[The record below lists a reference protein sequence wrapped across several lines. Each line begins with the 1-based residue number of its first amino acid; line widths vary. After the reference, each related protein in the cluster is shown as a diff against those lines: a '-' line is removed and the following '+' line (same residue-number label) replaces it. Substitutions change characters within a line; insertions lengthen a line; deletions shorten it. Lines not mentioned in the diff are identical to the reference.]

1 MKNKHFNDAIIGGK
15 NITASYSKNGE
26 LLRMMYDAPDYKQL
40 LDFFYAGVKI
50 NDSNIIYLHE
60 DINNKYSQYYS
71 QDTNVL
77 NTEIE
82 NTYFNLKIKQTD
94 FVSLKDSVLIK
105 RYIFENNNTI
115 DLNINFL
122 IHDKLVSDENNMV
135 GSKISG
141 NALIQYSHNNVM
153 CIFSKNNI
161 LSHQLNDTRNNIS
174 SGVIQDKDYIG
185 MSSDS
190 SISYDLG
197 IMKPGEKK
205 ELDLF
210 IYVTENNNKTE
221 EDILKEISDIKK
233 IDVARQQGTIEKY
246 WRKYV
251 KDHIAIELKEENT
264 EYNKKFNKIYK
275 RTILLFPLLTNQNT
289 GGVAAAVE
297 VDEKMEHC
305 GRYAYC
311 WPRDAV
317 FITKAFDKIKMT
329 KEAEKF
335 YKNFCKNTQS
345 KNGMWEQRF
354 YTDGRLAP
362 CWGYQIDETASVV
375 YGVNEHYKEV
385 QDIKFLKDTLKM
397 CENATKFLCIYMDN
411 ILGTHDTSDVVKNEI
426 EAEYHTEERNKLPLS
441 YDLWEM
447 HEGVHL
453 YSLASIYGAFKA
465 MLEIYE
471 KIEPEY
477 QENRLKLEAIQKLKN
492 KIHKNMDE
500 IKKYISDN
508 MYDENMK
515 CLLRNCNDK
524 KTDISV
530 LGISVPFNLFGINE
544 KKVQNTIERI
554 NMTLR
559 TYTGGYLR
567 FEDDHYMGGKSPWPI
582 ATLWMAMYYKQA
594 GDKQKAQECI
604 DFVVNSASDH
614 GFLAEQVDNDTM
626 QASWVNG
633 LAWSHAMFIIGV
645 SPFFPFLGN

>member
-1 MKNKHFNDAIIGGK
+1 MKNKYFNDAIIGGK

-26 LLRMMYDAPDYKQL
+26 LLRMMYDSPDFKQF
-40 LDFFYAGVKI
+40 LDFYHTGVKI
-50 NDSNIIYLHE
+50 NDSCIIYLHE
-60 DINNKYSQYYS
+60 DINNKYKQYYT

-94 FVSLKDSVLIK
+94 FVSLKDSILIK
-105 RYIFENNNTI
+105 RYIFENHNTI
-115 DLNINFL
+115 DLNVNFL
-122 IHDKLVSDENNMV
+122 VHSKLLSDNNNMM
-135 GSKISG
+135 GSKMI
-141 NALIQYSHNNVM
+141 NNILMQYSHNDAVYM
-153 CIFSKNNI
+153 FSKNNI
-161 LSHQLNDTRNNIS
+161 LSHQLNDTKENIE
-174 SGVIQDKDYIG
+174 SGMIQDKDYIG
-185 MSSDS
+185 MSADS

-197 IMKPGEKK
+197 KIKPGEKK

-210 IYVTENNNKTE
+210 IYITNNGKNSEEN
-221 EDILKEISDIKK
+221 ILKEIANIRKM
-233 IDVARQQGTIEKY
+233 DVAKEQNTVEKY
-246 WRKYV
+246 WKKYV
-251 KDHIAIELKEENT
+251 KGHTTINLKEENT

-289 GGVAAAVE
+289 GGISAAVE
-297 VDEKMEHC
+297 VDEGLEHC

-317 FITKAFDKIKMT
+317 FITKAFDKLNMK
-329 KEAEKF
+329 KETEKF

-362 CWGYQIDETASVV
+362 CWGYQVDETASVI
-375 YGVNEHYKEV
+375 YGIYEHYSEV

-411 ILGTHDTSDVVKNEI
+411 ILGTHDTSDIVKNEI
-426 EAEYHTEERNKLPLS
+426 EAAYHTEERNKLPLS

-453 YSLASIYGAFKA
+453 YSLASIYAAFKA

-477 QENRLKLEAIQKLKN
+477 QENRLKLEAIQKLKT
-492 KIHKNMDE
+492 KIEKNRDE
-500 IKKYISDN
+500 IKKYISKH

-530 LGISVPFNLFGINE
+530 LGAIIPFHLFGAKE
-544 KKVQNTIERI
+544 KKVQNTVEKI
-554 NMTLR
+554 NLTLR

-567 FEDDHYMGGKSPWPI
+567 FEEDNYMGGKSPWPI
-582 ATLWMAMYYKQA
+582 ATLWMAMYYIEVGNNK
-594 GDKQKAQECI
+594 KAQECI
-604 DFVVNSASDH
+604 DFVVKSSNEH
-614 GFLAEQVDNDTM
+614 GFLAEQVDNATM
-626 QASWVNG
+626 SPSWVNG
-633 LAWSHAMFIIGV
+633 LAWSHAMFILAQCI
-645 SPFFPFLGN
+645 

>member
-1 MKNKHFNDAIIGGK
+1 MKNKYFNDAIIGGK

-26 LLRMMYDAPDYKQL
+26 LLRMMYDTPDYKQL
-40 LDFFYAGVKI
+40 LDFFYTGVKI
-50 NDSNIIYLHE
+50 NDSGIIYLHE
-60 DINNKYSQYYS
+60 DVNNKYKQYYS
-71 QDTNVL
+71 QDTNVV

-94 FVSLKDSVLIK
+94 FVSLKDSILIK
-105 RYIFENNNTI
+105 RYIFENKNTI
-115 DLNINFL
+115 ELNVNFL
-122 IHDKLVSDENNMV
+122 VHSKLLSDENNTV
-135 GSKISG
+135 GSKMCE
-141 NALIQYSHNNVM
+141 NTLMQYNHNIVM
-153 CIFSKNNI
+153 SIFSKNNI
-161 LSHQLNDTRNNIS
+161 LSHQLNDTEDNIL
-174 SGVIQDKDYIG
+174 SGVIEDKDYIG
-185 MSSDS
+185 MSPDS

-197 IMKPGEKK
+197 KIKPGEKK
-205 ELDLF
+205 ELAIF
-210 IYVTENNNKTE
+210 IYVADKEKKSEENL
-221 EDILKEISDIKK
+221 LKEIANIKK
-233 IDVARQQGTIEKY
+233 IDVAREQTSIEKY
-246 WRKYV
+246 WKKYV
-251 KDHIAIELKEENT
+251 KEHITIELKEENT

-289 GGVAAAVE
+289 GGISASVE

-305 GRYAYC
+305 GRYTYC

-317 FITKAFDKIKMT
+317 FITKALDKLNMK
-329 KEAEKF
+329 KETEKF

-362 CWGYQIDETASVV
+362 CWGYQIDETASIV

-385 QDIKFLKDTLKM
+385 KDIKFLKDTLKM

-447 HEGVHL
+447 EEGVHL
-453 YSLASIYGAFKA
+453 YSLASIYGAFHA
-465 MLEIYE
+465 MSEIYE

-477 QENRLKLEAIQKLKN
+477 QENRLKIEAIQKFKN
-492 KIHKNMDE
+492 KIKKYMDE
-500 IKKYISDN
+500 IKKYISNN

-530 LGISVPFNLFGINE
+530 LGAVVPFHLFGAKE
-544 KKVQNTIERI
+544 KKIQNTVEKI
-554 NMTLR
+554 NLTIR

-567 FEDDHYMGGKSPWPI
+567 FEDDCYMGGKNPWPV
-582 ATLWMAMYYKQA
+582 ATLWMAMYYKEI
-594 GDKQKAQECI
+594 GDNKKVKECI
-604 DFVVNSASDH
+604 DFVVNSANEH
-614 GFLAEQVDNDTM
+614 GFIAEQVDNATM
-626 QASWVNG
+626 SPSWVNA
-633 LAWSHAMFIIGV
+633 LAWSHAMFILANRGQA
-645 SPFFPFLGN
+645 